1 MEKVYFVIK
10 RLEDIKK
17 IGDSLSL
24 PILEHCLGK
33 TDRKAF
39 STSVLSYSLLNE
51 LLDNFNIDINQLS
64 FSSNGKPLIEDGYIS
79 ISHSEEYIAVSYSK
93 INHGIDIQFFK
104 EIENKEG
111 IIKKYFNNYYSK
123 YMEISNEEKDELFF
137 KLWSIKECVTK
148 KEDGNIFSDLN
159 SENIYIFNTT
169 LHIKTKKYAF
179 SVVADESF
187 EVKEMHF

>member
-1 MEKVYFVIK
+1 MEKVYFVFK
-10 RLEDIKK
+10 KLEDINKK
-17 IGDSLSL
+17 GDDL
-24 PILEHCLGK
+24 PLTILEHCLGK
-33 TDRKAF
+33 KDRK
-39 STSVLSYSLLNE
+39 STLTSVLSYCLLKE
-51 LLDNFNIDINQLS
+51 LLQFFSVDINQLS
-64 FSSNGKPLIEDGYIS
+64 FSANGKPLIEDGYIS

-123 YMEISNEEKDELFF
+123 YMEISNVEKDELFF
-137 KLWSIKECVTK
+137 KLWSLKECVTK
-148 KEDGNIFSDLN
+148 KEDGNIFNDLN

-169 LHIKTKKYAF
+169 LHINTKKYAF

-187 EVKEMHF
+187 EVNEMHF